1 MKNDYI
7 DRFFDN
13 ISEEVLKEKWN
24 KYAMY
29 SEKENSVKVSELLES
44 WNHYYEN
51 TFTIEE
57 IDLDLNQNVN
67 IEKSEQCFGLLF

>member
-7 DRFFDN
+7 DRFFENVSID
-13 ISEEVLKEKWN
+13 VLKEKWK
-24 KYAMY
+24 KYEKY
-29 SEKENSVKVSELLES
+29 SSKSNNVKVSELLES

-51 TFTIEE
+51 TFSIEE

-67 IEKSEQCFGLLF
+67 IEKSEQCFGLIF